1 MIISLTGFYVY
12 YTATDDNS
20 STTAISPTLAPA
32 PPLTTVVDY
41 AREVEEVKDTHGKM
55 WLDERQELQ
64 RELRRAY
71 DAAKREK
78 ERAAEDR
85 RALDRLQGD
94 IGKRDQRIQRLLEEM
109 NTAREGLREESS
121 KVHLLED
128 HIASLEA
135 EVSKLQADVR
145 TEPAE
150 EVRVEEPVEDGRIFN
165 YVISAALG
173 LLALVEILAARTDS
187 RLRVGAIQAEEQ
199 AQRLTTALEEAS
211 AVCEVL
217 SEEKRSLSEQLEK
230 ALHDKEDNALALS
243 DALATLA
250 SSRDEFTRFS
260 EEQAKRE
267 SALLDRLAD
276 SQSAMSSARSMASQA
291 FDLKLASS
299 SSSSHDVHQP
309 HHEGL
314 TQQQEQTGKRS
325 SLDGKPVEWY
335 SKEDKEASTC
345 PPSNVSSA
353 VCCPPADGGR
363 EEEAVVVRRQYSAT
377 TQLSTGGS
385 ASDVTSPSRHPLT
398 PIMLPTFTPAGK
410 ATTTT
415 TTQACDTAAAAA
427 AAAADEPQDASTPR
441 ARTTKGSDD
450 SSGGVAEAVGG
461 LASPR
466 RAASSVVPTPLPV
479 RYDPYEEEP
488 SWLTAGGSP
497 EGVVTPSSITHP
509 SPGPTDIP
517 RQEELSP
524 LKMETPARDTSLPV
538 RLPSSHE
545 VRVPDVVSNLEA
557 LLRSKAVEGMSP
569 LDVVSEAPS
578 VNRTAAV
585 MGRRKRPNSID
596 RTCCPMRT
604 PRTNSP
610 KKSTP
615 ASTPTRGPG
624 IARSKAHPKASI
636 NRLPLDRL
644 SFTTGATTTTTGY
657 SRRQPNPP
665 ESARVRR
672 GSTGSMDHN
681 TESKGSEDG
690 HRCAVPPGSGGGV
703 VTKVPHPYSDM
714 SVSVSVGGV
723 HGTAASSLHDTSSLL
738 LHLRPGTIS
747 EAVGNVRESR
757 LHQCV
762 QIIKASDFGSRCS
775 DKRYTGW
782 VSSICRHEH
791 DKDAVAAALCDI
803 ATQSIS
809 SGGSMDP
816 HRCARVLKVI
826 EDFIDKGNW
835 IMESAIILLQ
845 RCIRPGD
852 FSSGMV
858 HLTQS
863 LLPFLHANTDAFI
876 SKKEVK
882 LCQATFYKFATL
894 LPCYI
899 EYKDTS
905 TVPTQNLAT
914 QCESLL
920 TKFWDKSRPWI
931 AAIGRDLIRVL
942 LPISKCQGVS
952 EIWYMLT
959 TGDTTGRRLAK
970 VCSLSTPYWL
980 HRHLISPTEEEEL
993 SSLFTAFIA
1002 GSQKQMQDQYFERSF
1017 KAEGLLLRHHVIHT
1031 TRAVLC
1037 GNLHNLDTEVSRNSM
1052 IPPQQRVFRW
1062 HFLGWLA
1069 LIAGQF
1075 MTIEEQAYF
1084 RLSLFI
1090 DCLLGAVG
1098 DPIIMATPT
1107 SPSTRSS
1114 EDGGN
1119 SNNSIVDEDTLV
1131 KSLVDGRDRLIP
1143 TSYREWDPHLPP
1155 PITPPPKGGKDK
1167 PTILDG
1173 FMPVHDLIYEELP
1186 TERSVAV
1193 PLLVVLGLSID
1204 HLLPSAA
1211 SAKLT
1216 RLNLATSVSE
1226 TLFQCAVETLR
1237 RGRDYSN
1244 DTLVG
1249 RVETL
1254 SVTARLPRSLKVC
1267 FDAVSKAIDKLCFS
1281 REEYETPEWLDK
1293 TPRAVLQRII
1303 LPDPAPPPLPA
1314 ANNDDLEGPVMEDS
1328 WDEEG
1333 NYSEISDTDDGTA
1346 SVMTE
1351 AATFPEP
1358 TPAEQAPA
1366 SEADQNRV
1374 QQPSV
1379 ADGAIDQATSNT
1391 AEMRNGVGNSPENGN
1406 GGDKSKGSKVME
1418 LLMLLQKGQQG

>member
-1 MIISLTGFYVY
+1 MALPTPPRRRYSSRIIGTVSGREVAPTPAMLSEEANNGNAAAAAVDGSGWLARSTHRMPIRTPRRGQQHSMHGRDSIHHHPPRGATGLSSAHANYLVAIVVMIISLAGFYVY

-20 STTAISPTLAPA
+20 STTTTAMSPTLAPA

-85 RALDRLQGD
+85 RALDRVQGE
-94 IGKRDQRIQRLLEEM
+94 IGNRDLRIQRLLKEM
-109 NTAREGLREESS
+109 STAREGLREESS

-150 EVRVEEPVEDGRIFN
+150 EVRVEERVEDGGIFN
-165 YVISAALG
+165 YVIGAALG

-199 AQRLTTALEEAS
+199 VQRLTTALEEATG
-211 AVCEVL
+211 VCEAL

-309 HHEGL
+309 HHGGL
-314 TQQQEQTGKRS
+314 PQQQEQTGKRS

-363 EEEAVVVRRQYSAT
+363 EEEAVVVRRQYSTT
-377 TQLSTGGS
+377 TQLSTGGT

-415 TTQACDTAAAAA
+415 TTTQACDTAAAD
-427 AAAADEPQDASTPR
+427 DEPQDASTPR

-466 RAASSVVPTPLPV
+466 RAASAVVPTPLPV

-497 EGVVTPSSITHP
+497 EGVVTPSSITRP

-585 MGRRKRPNSID
+585 MARRKRPNSID
-596 RTCCPMRT
+596 RTSCPMRT

-624 IARSKAHPKASI
+624 IAHSKAHPKASI

-644 SFTTGATTTTTGY
+644 SFTTGATTTTGY

-672 GSTGSMDHN
+672 GSTGSIDHN
-681 TESKGSEDG
+681 TDNKDSEDG
-690 HRCAVPPGSGGGV
+690 HRCVVPPGSGGGV
-703 VTKVPHPYSDM
+703 VTKGGRVRRRDGYAT
-714 SVSVSVGGV
+714 SV
-723 HGTAASSLHDTSSLL
+723 
-738 LHLRPGTIS
+738 
-747 EAVGNVRESR
+747 
-757 LHQCV
+757 
-762 QIIKASDFGSRCS
+762 
-775 DKRYTGW
+775 
-782 VSSICRHEH
+782 
-791 DKDAVAAALCDI
+791 
-803 ATQSIS
+803 
-809 SGGSMDP
+809 
-816 HRCARVLKVI
+816 
-826 EDFIDKGNW
+826 
-835 IMESAIILLQ
+835 
-845 RCIRPGD
+845 
-852 FSSGMV
+852 
-858 HLTQS
+858 
-863 LLPFLHANTDAFI
+863 
-876 SKKEVK
+876 
-882 LCQATFYKFATL
+882 
-894 LPCYI
+894 
-899 EYKDTS
+899 
-905 TVPTQNLAT
+905 
-914 QCESLL
+914 
-920 TKFWDKSRPWI
+920 
-931 AAIGRDLIRVL
+931 
-942 LPISKCQGVS
+942 
-952 EIWYMLT
+952 
-959 TGDTTGRRLAK
+959 
-970 VCSLSTPYWL
+970 
-980 HRHLISPTEEEEL
+980 
-993 SSLFTAFIA
+993 
-1002 GSQKQMQDQYFERSF
+1002 
-1017 KAEGLLLRHHVIHT
+1017 
-1031 TRAVLC
+1031 
-1037 GNLHNLDTEVSRNSM
+1037 
-1052 IPPQQRVFRW
+1052 
-1062 HFLGWLA
+1062 
-1069 LIAGQF
+1069 
-1075 MTIEEQAYF
+1075 
-1084 RLSLFI
+1084 
-1090 DCLLGAVG
+1090 
-1098 DPIIMATPT
+1098 TPT
-1107 SPSTRSS
+1107 S
-1114 EDGGN
+1114 
-1119 SNNSIVDEDTLV
+1119 
-1131 KSLVDGRDRLIP
+1131 
-1143 TSYREWDPHLPP
+1143 
-1155 PITPPPKGGKDK
+1155 
-1167 PTILDG
+1167 
-1173 FMPVHDLIYEELP
+1173 
-1186 TERSVAV
+1186 SV
-1193 PLLVVLGLSID
+1193 
-1204 HLLPSAA
+1204 
-1211 SAKLT
+1211 
-1216 RLNLATSVSE
+1216 
-1226 TLFQCAVETLR
+1226 
-1237 RGRDYSN
+1237 
-1244 DTLVG
+1244 
-1249 RVETL
+1249 
-1254 SVTARLPRSLKVC
+1254 
-1267 FDAVSKAIDKLCFS
+1267 
-1281 REEYETPEWLDK
+1281 
-1293 TPRAVLQRII
+1293 
-1303 LPDPAPPPLPA
+1303 
-1314 ANNDDLEGPVMEDS
+1314 
-1328 WDEEG
+1328 
-1333 NYSEISDTDDGTA
+1333 
-1346 SVMTE
+1346 
-1351 AATFPEP
+1351 
-1358 TPAEQAPA
+1358 
-1366 SEADQNRV
+1366 
-1374 QQPSV
+1374 
-1379 ADGAIDQATSNT
+1379 
-1391 AEMRNGVGNSPENGN
+1391 
-1406 GGDKSKGSKVME
+1406 KGSQCCSNE
-1418 LLMLLQKGQQG
+1418 RPRWRN

>member
-1 MIISLTGFYVY
+1 
-12 YTATDDNS
+12 
-20 STTAISPTLAPA
+20 
-32 PPLTTVVDY
+32 
-41 AREVEEVKDTHGKM
+41 
-55 WLDERQELQ
+55 
-64 RELRRAY
+64 
-71 DAAKREK
+71 
-78 ERAAEDR
+78 
-85 RALDRLQGD
+85 
-94 IGKRDQRIQRLLEEM
+94 
-109 NTAREGLREESS
+109 
-121 KVHLLED
+121 
-128 HIASLEA
+128 
-135 EVSKLQADVR
+135 
-145 TEPAE
+145 
-150 EVRVEEPVEDGRIFN
+150 
-165 YVISAALG
+165 
-173 LLALVEILAARTDS
+173 
-187 RLRVGAIQAEEQ
+187 
-199 AQRLTTALEEAS
+199 
-211 AVCEVL
+211 
-217 SEEKRSLSEQLEK
+217 
-230 ALHDKEDNALALS
+230 
-243 DALATLA
+243 
-250 SSRDEFTRFS
+250 
-260 EEQAKRE
+260 
-267 SALLDRLAD
+267 
-276 SQSAMSSARSMASQA
+276 
-291 FDLKLASS
+291 
-299 SSSSHDVHQP
+299 
-309 HHEGL
+309 
-314 TQQQEQTGKRS
+314 
-325 SLDGKPVEWY
+325 
-335 SKEDKEASTC
+335 
-345 PPSNVSSA
+345 
-353 VCCPPADGGR
+353 
-363 EEEAVVVRRQYSAT
+363 
-377 TQLSTGGS
+377 
-385 ASDVTSPSRHPLT
+385 
-398 PIMLPTFTPAGK
+398 
-410 ATTTT
+410 
-415 TTQACDTAAAAA
+415 
-427 AAAADEPQDASTPR
+427 
-441 ARTTKGSDD
+441 
-450 SSGGVAEAVGG
+450 
-461 LASPR
+461 
-466 RAASSVVPTPLPV
+466 
-479 RYDPYEEEP
+479 
-488 SWLTAGGSP
+488 
-497 EGVVTPSSITHP
+497 
-509 SPGPTDIP
+509 
-517 RQEELSP
+517 
-524 LKMETPARDTSLPV
+524 
-538 RLPSSHE
+538 
-545 VRVPDVVSNLEA
+545 
-557 LLRSKAVEGMSP
+557 
-569 LDVVSEAPS
+569 
-578 VNRTAAV
+578 
-585 MGRRKRPNSID
+585 
-596 RTCCPMRT
+596 
-604 PRTNSP
+604 
-610 KKSTP
+610 
-615 ASTPTRGPG
+615 
-624 IARSKAHPKASI
+624 
-636 NRLPLDRL
+636 
-644 SFTTGATTTTTGY
+644 
-657 SRRQPNPP
+657 
-665 ESARVRR
+665 
-672 GSTGSMDHN
+672 
-681 TESKGSEDG
+681 
-690 HRCAVPPGSGGGV
+690 
-703 VTKVPHPYSDM
+703 M

-775 DKRYTGW
+775 DKRYIGW
-782 VSSICRHEH
+782 VSSICRHQH

-826 EDFIDKGNW
+826 EDFTDKGNW
-835 IMESAIILLQ
+835 IMDSPIILLQ

-905 TVPTQNLAT
+905 TVPTQDLAT

-959 TGDTTGRRLAK
+959 SGDNTGRRLAK

-1017 KAEGLLLRHHVIHT
+1017 KQAEGLLLRHHVIHT

-1098 DPIIMATPT
+1098 DPIKTTPP
-1107 SPSTRSS
+1107 SPSTHSS

-1119 SNNSIVDEDTLV
+1119 SNSIVDEDTLV

-1167 PTILDG
+1167 PTFLDG

-1204 HLLPSAA
+1204 NLLPSAA

-1254 SVTARLPRSLKVC
+1254 NVTARLPTSLKVC
-1267 FDAVSKAIDKLCFS
+1267 FDAVSKAIDELCSS
-1281 REEYETPEWLDK
+1281 REEYDTPEWLDK

-1333 NYSEISDTDDGTA
+1333 NYSEISDTEDDGTA

-1379 ADGAIDQATSNT
+1379 ADGAIDQATTSNT
-1391 AEMRNGVGNSPENGN
+1391 SEMQNGDGKSPEDGN
-1406 GGDKSKGSKVME
+1406 GADKSKGSKVME

>member
-1 MIISLTGFYVY
+1 MSSRCCTG
-12 YTATDDNS
+12 
-20 STTAISPTLAPA
+20 PA
-32 PPLTTVVDY
+32 GLGG
-41 AREVEEVKDTHGKM
+41 EV
-55 WLDERQELQ
+55 
-64 RELRRAY
+64 
-71 DAAKREK
+71 
-78 ERAAEDR
+78 
-85 RALDRLQGD
+85 
-94 IGKRDQRIQRLLEEM
+94 
-109 NTAREGLREESS
+109 
-121 KVHLLED
+121 
-128 HIASLEA
+128 
-135 EVSKLQADVR
+135 
-145 TEPAE
+145 
-150 EVRVEEPVEDGRIFN
+150 
-165 YVISAALG
+165 
-173 LLALVEILAARTDS
+173 LAARTDS
-187 RLRVGAIQAEEQ
+187 RLRVAAIEAEE
-199 AQRLTTALEEAS
+199 RGTEADYCFGGGN
-211 AVCEVL
+211 CE
-217 SEEKRSLSEQLEK
+217 

-309 HHEGL
+309 HHGGL
-314 TQQQEQTGKRS
+314 PQQQEQTGKRS
-325 SLDGKPVEWY
+325 SLDGKPLEWY

-363 EEEAVVVRRQYSAT
+363 EEEAVVVRRQYSTT
-377 TQLSTGGS
+377 TQLSTGGT

-415 TTQACDTAAAAA
+415 TTTQACDTA

-466 RAASSVVPTPLPV
+466 RAASAVVPTPLPV

-524 LKMETPARDTSLPV
+524 LKMETPARDTSLPL

-557 LLRSKAVEGMSP
+557 LVIVACWPAHCSDRSFPPGQLRSKAVEGMSP

-596 RTCCPMRT
+596 RTSCPMRT

-624 IARSKAHPKASI
+624 VARSKAHPKASI

-672 GSTGSMDHN
+672 GSTGSIDHN
-681 TESKGSEDG
+681 TDNKDSEDG
-690 HRCAVPPGSGGGV
+690 HRCVVPPGSGGGV
-703 VTKVPHPYSDM
+703 VTKGGRVRRRDGYATSVTPTSSVKGRVPPTTTATALLGPGFTLLSSVPHPYSDM

-775 DKRYTGW
+775 DKRYIGW
-782 VSSICRHEH
+782 VGSICRHQH

-835 IMESAIILLQ
+835 IMDSPIILLQ

-905 TVPTQNLAT
+905 TVPTQDLAT

-1098 DPIIMATPT
+1098 DPIKATPP

-1114 EDGGN
+1114 EDGGD
-1119 SNNSIVDEDTLV
+1119 SNNIVDEDTLV

-1204 HLLPSAA
+1204 NLLPSAA

-1254 SVTARLPRSLKVC
+1254 NVTARLPTSLKVC
-1267 FDAVSKAIDKLCFS
+1267 FDAVSKAIDKLCSS
-1281 REEYETPEWLDK
+1281 REEYDTPEWLDK

-1333 NYSEISDTDDGTA
+1333 NYSEISDTEDDGTA

-1358 TPAEQAPA
+1358 TPVEQAPA
-1366 SEADQNRV
+1366 PEADQNRV

-1379 ADGAIDQATSNT
+1379 ADGTTDRATTSST
-1391 AEMRNGVGNSPENGN
+1391 AEMQNGGGVGKSPEDGGN